1 MIDFTHAQQRFTY
14 RAAAIIL
21 HHRRVL
27 LTRADGMDYWCLP
40 GGRVEFGETSVE
52 ALTREVLEELDEP
65 VQIERLIWIAESFVR
80 DEGNAVHAI
89 GFHFLASFAPSSPL
103 YQQSGPFRSPHAH
116 EGLTFQ
122 WHDLADLHALLLY
135 PPFLVP
141 GLQALPEHPVH
152 LLDQRM

>member
-1 MIDFTHAQQRFTY
+1 M
-14 RAAAIIL
+14 
-21 HHRRVL
+21 
-27 LTRADGMDYWCLP
+27 
-40 GGRVEFGETSVE
+40 
-52 ALTREVLEELDEP
+52 
-65 VQIERLIWIAESFVR
+65 
-80 DEGNAVHAI
+80 HAI